1 MSIFVSHV
9 PFAHLV
15 DLVEGRV
22 SDADRAQMM
31 RHLDTCQHCQAEV
44 AHLARLINLMRNDRS
59 QDAPAVVIARA
70 VQLFQPQPTSTA
82 PNLLQRITATLR
94 FDSAQFAPALGIRAA
109 PEGQPPPARQL
120 LYSVDQHDLD
130 IRITPAG
137 ADWIVSG
144 QVLSPIDAGYVELH
158 GATSVI
164 QTPLTP
170 LSEFSLPPTAAGVY
184 QLILYW
190 RDMAVAVDEI
200 KVGV

>member
-9 PFAHLV
+9 PFARLL

-22 SDADRAQMM
+22 SDDDRAQMM
-31 RHLDTCQHCQAEV
+31 RHLDTCQQCQTEV
-44 AHLARLINLMRNDRS
+44 AHMTRLINFMRHDRS
-59 QDAPAVVIARA
+59 ESAPAVVIARA
-70 VQLFQPQPTSTA
+70 VQLFQPQSKPTT

-94 FDSAQFAPALGIRAA
+94 FDSAQFTPALGIRAA
-109 PEGQPPPARQL
+109 TEGQSPQARQL
-120 LYSVDQHDLD
+120 LYSADNYDLD

-137 ADWIVSG
+137 EGWLVSG
-144 QVLSPIDAGYVELH
+144 QVLSSIDVGYVELH
-158 GATSVI
+158 GATSVE
-164 QTPLTP
+164 QTPFTP

-190 RDMAVAVDEI
+190 SDIAVTVDEI